1 MLGDLLS
8 RFTNDAIATEAILR
22 LGDVTLLAALRE
34 RADAE
39 GLALGA
45 LAALAVQRYAREA
58 SDEEWVTLM
67 GAMQRSG
74 DSGLICLKH
83 ALRHVTHDSN

>member
-22 LGDVTLLAALRE
+22 LGDVALLAALRE
-34 RADAE
+34 RADAD
-39 GLALGA
+39 GLALGD
-45 LAALAVQRYAREA
+45 LAALAVQRYAQEA

-67 GAMQRSG
+67 GTMQRSE
-74 DSGLICLKH
+74 DPGLTYLTR
-83 ALRHVTHDSN
+83 ALRHVTHDSD